1 MSISRR
7 KLFGKLNLT
16 LFKSLES
23 AAAFCKLR
31 NNAYI
36 ELVHWLHQIWQLADS
51 DFHKI
56 TKYFGINAETLQ
68 TDMTHTL
75 MGLRSGAGSI
85 SDFSHHLELSIER
98 AWVQASISFSD
109 SRIRS
114 AWLLIAILEN
124 ADLNR
129 ILLSI
134 SNEFKKID
142 LQELNDEIN
151 LILKN
156 SPEENDPAHDG
167 SELTEA
173 LPGESSRAISSHT
186 DSAKKSALKA
196 YCTDLTQLA
205 RDKKIDPV
213 VGRFQEIRTM
223 VDILLRR
230 RQNNPLLTGDAGV
243 GKTAVVEGLAL
254 AIVNQQVPPELQNIK
269 LLSLDVGALI
279 AGASMRGEF
288 ESRLKDLL
296 QEATSSEIPVI
307 LFIDEVHTL
316 VGAGGQAGTGDA
328 ANLLKPALARG
339 GLRTIGATTWT
350 EYKKHIEKDPA
361 LTRRFQVLQILEP
374 EELAAVNMVRGLTHT
389 FALHHGVQ
397 ILDEAILAAVQLSHR
412 YIPSRQLPDK
422 AISLLDTAC
431 ARVAMSLHAPPSQIE
446 FLREKRQALDLEYE
460 FLLKEEKLA
469 QGSSTRLKNLKED
482 ILKLESE
489 LSLKEK
495 SWAAANELVQEI
507 LIISN
512 RISSAAENT
521 SIPQDDEFLEQQT
534 RLMQLRNQL
543 TELQSKE
550 VWVYPSVDK
559 VVIAEIISDWTGI
572 PAGRMVKDEA
582 LAALTLHEKLS
593 ERVKGQN
600 HSMMQISQRIRMA
613 KAKIT
618 DPSKPI
624 GVFMLVGPSGVGKTE
639 TALALA
645 DHLYG
650 GEHNLITINMSEFQE
665 AHTVSSLKGAPPGY
679 VGYGEGGVLTEAVR
693 RRPYSVVLLDEVEK
707 AHPDV
712 LEVFYQVF
720 DKGQMEDGEGRF
732 IDFKNTLILL
742 TSNAGSET
750 ITNLCEDP
758 DLTPSIDV
766 LLEALN
772 PDLKKHFPTAFLGR
786 VNVIPYWPLQTDM
799 AAEIVNLQLA
809 KIQRRLLEQHQ
820 IQVNFASNLTQYIA
834 QIASKNEIGAR
845 KIAQFLEQKILPR
858 LADLWLQ
865 NSHGLQALTSI
876 AVSLDEATELDEFK
890 ERELKFQLSFN

>member
-1 MSISRR
+1 M
-7 KLFGKLNLT
+7 
-16 LFKSLES
+16 
-23 AAAFCKLR
+23 
-31 NNAYI
+31 
-36 ELVHWLHQIWQLADS
+36 
-51 DFHKI
+51 
-56 TKYFGINAETLQ
+56 
-68 TDMTHTL
+68 
-75 MGLRSGAGSI
+75 
-85 SDFSHHLELSIER
+85 
-98 AWVQASISFSD
+98 
-109 SRIRS
+109 
-114 AWLLIAILEN
+114 
-124 ADLNR
+124 
-129 ILLSI
+129 
-134 SNEFKKID
+134 
-142 LQELNDEIN
+142 
-151 LILKN
+151 
-156 SPEENDPAHDG
+156 
-167 SELTEA
+167 
-173 LPGESSRAISSHT
+173 
-186 DSAKKSALKA
+186 
-196 YCTDLTQLA
+196 
-205 RDKKIDPV
+205 
-213 VGRFQEIRTM
+213 GRFQEIRTM

-296 QEATSSEIPVI
+296 KEATSSEIPVI

-446 FLREKRQALDLEYE
+446 FLREKRQALELEYE

-512 RISSAAENT
+512 RITSAEENT
-521 SIPQDDEFLEQQT
+521 SIRQEGEFLEQQT
-534 RLMQLRNQL
+534 RLTQLRNQL

-559 VVIAEIISDWTGI
+559 LVIAEIISDWTGI

-758 DLTPSIDV
+758 DLTPSLDV

-820 IQVNFASNLTQYIA
+820 IQVNFANNLTQYIA

-876 AVSLDEATELDEFK
+876 AVSLDEATELEEFK
-890 ERELKFQLSFN
+890 ERELNFQLSFN